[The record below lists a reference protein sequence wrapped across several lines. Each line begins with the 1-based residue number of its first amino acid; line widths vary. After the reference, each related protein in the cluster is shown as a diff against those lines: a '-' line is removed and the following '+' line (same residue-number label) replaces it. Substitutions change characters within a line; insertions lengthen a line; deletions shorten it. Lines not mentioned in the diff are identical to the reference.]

1 MKQGEYWHNEQGAGI
16 EVDVPGCQVSVR
28 QVPHLTSRSK
38 WVGETDFL
46 SVCSRGVGTDS
57 PSSIKNLNLLIK
69 RETRKLTQVHLQFI
83 AKPSA
88 AEDNFYGGLFSFP
101 LGVTLNVTNPKIG
114 RKKGREFEK
123 ETEGR
128 LPAASCLMYGCEP
141 HDESKG

>member
-1 MKQGEYWHNEQGAGI
+1 MKQGEYWHNKQGAGI

-88 AEDNFYGGLFSFP
+88 AEENCYGGLLSFTF
-101 LGVTLNVTNPKIG
+101 GSDSKCDKSKD
-114 RKKGREFEK
+114 REK
-123 ETEGR
+123 EG
-128 LPAASCLMYGCEP
+128 PGI
-141 HDESKG
+141 

>member
-69 RETRKLTQVHLQFI
+69 RETRKLTQVHLLFI

-88 AEDNFYGGLFSFP
+88 AEENFYGGLLSFTF
-101 LGVTLNVTNPKIG
+101 GSDSKCDKSKD
-114 RKKGREFEK
+114 REK
-123 ETEGR
+123 EG
-128 LPAASCLMYGCEP
+128 PGI
-141 HDESKG
+141 